1 MLCNIRRLCR
11 GRNRSTHFR
20 RRKDD
25 DVKDDDDK
33 KVVAKLVV
41 AILLPPAPPLPLL
54 PPPLISVLNE
64 KRDTKIVTKNVS
76 RFFLHNNVMTS
87 SSVAPRAGRPKHL
100 YPEAKPGGRRHPND
114 FSAFRRRRRRRQSRL
129 LSSSSSSSNNN
140 GRRRRNNS
148 ELELEKSYEIPQS
161 TVLRLD
167 KHDIDI
173 RVVEPYA
180 VAITPYENR
189 EEGLARLTM
198 YMEGENETGEHYPPT
213 QPLTMRYALDEEE
226 KIVGKT
232 MELYLGPRARAE
244 TTNDDG
250 ILAAKTNEKTR
261 TISTRVAGGEVMA
274 VMPLVGMATED
285 AARKCRDVIAR
296 EVEKTGAFRVDRS
309 GFRVSAFGPMYSLR
323 PRNNEVSVKVTPIV
337 EK

>member
-1 MLCNIRRLCR
+1 MRRLY
-11 GRNRSTHFR
+11 
-20 RRKDD
+20 
-25 DVKDDDDK
+25 
-33 KVVAKLVV
+33 A
-41 AILLPPAPPLPLL
+41 
-54 PPPLISVLNE
+54 
-64 KRDTKIVTKNVS
+64 
-76 RFFLHNNVMTS
+76 
-87 SSVAPRAGRPKHL
+87 RPKHH
-100 YPEAKPGGRRHPND
+100 PEVQPLGG
-114 FSAFRRRRRRRQSRL
+114 RRRRRHPSDDSFRRRST
-129 LSSSSSSSNNN
+129 SSSSSNNN
-140 GRRRRNNS
+140 NNGRRRRRRNI
-148 ELELEKSYEIPQS
+148 ELEELEKSYEIPQS
-161 TVLRLD
+161 TVLRLE

-173 RVVEPYA
+173 RVVEPHA

-198 YMEGENETGEHYPPT
+198 YMDGENATGEQYPPT

-226 KIVGKT
+226 TIVGKT

-261 TISTRVAGGEVMA
+261 TISTRIAGGEVMA

-309 GFRVSAFGPMYSLR
+309 GFRVSAFGPMYSLK
-323 PRNNEVSVKVTPIV
+323 PRNNEVSVKVTPIIV

>member
-1 MLCNIRRLCR
+1 M
-11 GRNRSTHFR
+11 
-20 RRKDD
+20 D
-25 DVKDDDDK
+25 
-33 KVVAKLVV
+33 
-41 AILLPPAPPLPLL
+41 
-54 PPPLISVLNE
+54 
-64 KRDTKIVTKNVS
+64 
-76 RFFLHNNVMTS
+76 
-87 SSVAPRAGRPKHL
+87 
-100 YPEAKPGGRRHPND
+100 
-114 FSAFRRRRRRRQSRL
+114 
-129 LSSSSSSSNNN
+129 
-140 GRRRRNNS
+140 
-148 ELELEKSYEIPQS
+148 ELEKSYEIPQS

-309 GFRVSAFGPMYSLR
+309 GFRVSAFGPMYSLK
-323 PRNNEVSVKVTPIV
+323 PRNNEVSVKVTPIIV

>member
-1 MLCNIRRLCR
+1 MP
-11 GRNRSTHFR
+11 T
-20 RRKDD
+20 K
-25 DVKDDDDK
+25 
-33 KVVAKLVV
+33 
-41 AILLPPAPPLPLL
+41 PLL
-54 PPPLISVLNE
+54 KSVLGVK
-64 KRDTKIVTKNVS
+64 KREKIVTKNVS
-76 RFFLHNNVMTS
+76 LFFFVIKMMRRH
-87 SSVAPRAGRPKHL
+87 ARPKHH
-100 YPEAKPGGRRHPND
+100 PEVQPLGGRRRQLSD
-114 FSAFRRRRRRRQSRL
+114 DSFRRRST
-129 LSSSSSSSNNN
+129 SSSSSNNN
-140 GRRRRNNS
+140 NNNNGRRRRRRRNI
-148 ELELEKSYEIPQS
+148 ELEELEKSYEIPQS
-161 TVLRLD
+161 TVLRLE

-173 RVVEPYA
+173 RVVEPHA

-232 MELYLGPRARAE
+232 MELYLGPCARAE

-309 GFRVSAFGPMYSLR
+309 GFRVSAFGPMYSLK
-323 PRNNEVSVKVTPIV
+323 PRNNEVSVKVTPIIV

>member
-1 MLCNIRRLCR
+1 
-11 GRNRSTHFR
+11 
-20 RRKDD
+20 
-25 DVKDDDDK
+25 
-33 KVVAKLVV
+33 
-41 AILLPPAPPLPLL
+41 
-54 PPPLISVLNE
+54 
-64 KRDTKIVTKNVS
+64 
-76 RFFLHNNVMTS
+76 MTSS
-87 SSVAPRAGRPKHL
+87 SSVAPRARPKHL
-100 YPEAKPGGRRHPND
+100 YPEAKPGGRR
-114 FSAFRRRRRRRQSRL
+114 QSL
-129 LSSSSSSSNNN
+129 LSSSSSSSSNNN
-140 GRRRRNNS
+140 DGRRRRRNT

-167 KHDIDI
+167 THDIDI

-226 KIVGKT
+226 TIVGKT
-232 MELYLGPRARAE
+232 MELYLGPRVAE
-244 TTNDDG
+244 TTTTTNDDDG
-250 ILAAKTNEKTR
+250 VVVLAAKTNEKTR

>member
-25 DVKDDDDK
+25 DVNDDDDK

-54 PPPLISVLNE
+54 PPPLSPVLNK

-87 SSVAPRAGRPKHL
+87 SFSVAPRARPKHFF

-114 FSAFRRRRRRRQSRL
+114 FYAFRRRRQSRL
-129 LSSSSSSSNNN
+129 LSSSSSSNNN

-274 VMPLVGMATED
+274 VLPLVGMATED